1 MEFSRERRVC
11 NWLNSQR
18 GKCGQGQNRT
28 ADTRI
33 FSPLAVSR
41 LCVTIGRYWYLF
53 KRLTGRFRVD
63 FTDSKDI
70 VTYSSGKVV
79 AKSPDP
85 RGKNFGSKS
94 SHPAIR

>member
-1 MEFSRERRVC
+1 M
-11 NWLNSQR
+11 QR
-18 GKCGQGQNRT
+18 TR
-28 ADTRI
+28 APATRI
-33 FSPLAVSR
+33 FSPRAVPR

-53 KRLTGRFRVD
+53 QRLTAVSALLSGRFYR
-63 FTDSKDI
+63 FEHI